1 MRPVSTRLSWPT
13 VALSYK
19 TTRCDSRCGVNG
31 MERLTS
37 FITYSAALFLAW
49 LGKLSPQDVAFLIGA
64 AVGIGTFLVNWYY
77 RRKSLEILKSIERDA
92 AARRLFDELN
102 R

>member
-1 MRPVSTRLSWPT
+1 
-13 VALSYK
+13 
-19 TTRCDSRCGVNG
+19 

-49 LGKLSPQDVAFLIGA
+49 LGKLSPQDVAFLIGV

-77 RRKSLEILKSIERDA
+77 RRKSLQILKSIKRDA
-92 AARRLFDELN
+92 AARRIFDELN